1 MMKGCDL
8 MKRIK
13 KADIIIIAVILV
25 FSAVFAVNIL
35 FSSDHD
41 NTSYDSDK
49 VTEYTDYNGKRIGIK
64 TSSAFEEPT
73 FRFFPDSEY
82 YYYDSTGDLAAALIS
97 KKIDGFLEDEPVA
110 RILHVENS
118 SISYLKKPLIED
130 DYSFGFTKANP
141 LSEKYVSEFNKM
153 LAEMKKNGELE
164 QLKDKWTV
172 SSDPEITSEKY
183 DLTGENGTIKVAMLP
198 DAPPFTY
205 LNNAGPVGYAVDLIN
220 IFAEKYGYSL
230 EFECGNPAACLAGI
244 GTGKYDVLI
253 GSISVTEE
261 RKENMYFTDTI
272 YNGGFMLVLRA
283 DEISSDTDADPLQMN
298 DPSYTLGV
306 ATGSSGMLAAE
317 KYLPEAELLMFDD
330 NISAYEAVK
339 LGKIDAYVYDRK
351 QMETAIENGLSGVKL
366 LDKDLGEPINVAVGI
381 SRKSSIPDL
390 RSKLNSF
397 LSMLESDGT
406 LDEMK
411 NRWTVEKNYEMP
423 DIPEPESPDMKIVV
437 GTTGIV
443 EPYSFY
449 MNGELSG
456 FDIELSKRFAA
467 YINADIEYRVYNYSG
482 IITAA
487 GSNEIDC
494 IFANLNVTEERKE
507 KIDFSDPTYIVS
519 IALMVQ
525 DNDAEDS
532 GSWFASL
539 KDSFRKNFIR
549 EDRYKLIIRGTKTT
563 CFITFMSVLFGT
575 VLAFLIC
582 LFRRTDS
589 VLAGGICDLY
599 VKLIQG
605 TPIVVLLMIM
615 YYIVFEKS
623 DITAERV
630 AIIGFSLNFSA
641 YASEIMRSGIE
652 SVDKGQREA
661 ALALGYSE
669 NQAFFRFV
677 FPQAAVRSLPV
688 YRGEVISLLKN
699 TSVVGYIAVQDLNK
713 MSDIIRSRTYE
724 AFFPLISTAVIYF
737 ILAWIISIMLNFL
750 LKQIDPKSRKR
761 AGKGAVKK

>member
-1 MMKGCDL
+1 MT
-8 MKRIK
+8 RIK
-13 KADIIIIAVILV
+13 RTDIIIIAVILA
-25 FSAVFAVNIL
+25 FSAFVAVNIL
-35 FSSDHD
+35 FSSKHSGAS
-41 NTSYDSDK
+41 SYSDK
-49 VTEYTDYNGKRIGIK
+49 VTDYTDYNGKKIGIK
-64 TSSAFEEPT
+64 TSSAFEEASFT
-73 FRFFPDSEY
+73 LFPDSEY
-82 YYYDSTGDLAAALIS
+82 YYYDSTGDLTAALVS
-97 KKIDGFLEDEPVA
+97 NKIDAFLEDEPVA
-110 RILHVENS
+110 RRLRIENS
-118 SISYLKKPLIED
+118 SVSYLKKPLIED
-130 DYSFGFTKANP
+130 DYSFAFTKANP

-153 LAEMKKNGELE
+153 LTEMKENGELE
-164 QLKDKWTV
+164 QLKDKWTG
-172 SSDPEITSEKY
+172 SSDPETTSEKY
-183 DLTGENGTIKVAMLP
+183 DLTGENGTIKVSLLP
-198 DAPPFTY
+198 DVPPFTY
-205 LNNAGPVGYAVDLIN
+205 LNNDAPVGYAVDLIN

-230 EFECGNPAACLAGI
+230 EFEYGNAAACFAGL

-253 GSISVTEE
+253 GPVSVTEE

-272 YNGGFMLVLRA
+272 YNGGSMLVLRA
-283 DEISSDTDADPLQMN
+283 DEISSDIDPLQMN

-317 KYLPEAELLMFDD
+317 KYLPNAKLLMFDD

-339 LGKIDAYVYDRK
+339 LGKIDAYIYDRK

-366 LDKDLGEPINVAVGI
+366 LGKDLGEPVNVAVGI
-381 SRKSSIPDL
+381 SRKTSIPDL
-390 RSKLNSF
+390 TTKLNGF
-397 LSMLESDGT
+397 LNMLKSDGT
-406 LDEMK
+406 LDEMN
-411 NRWTVEKNYEMP
+411 NRWIVEKNYEGP
-423 DIPEPESPDMKIVV
+423 DIPKPESPDMKIVV

-487 GSNEIDC
+487 NSNEIDC

-507 KIDFSDPTYIVS
+507 KIDFSDPIYTAN
-519 IALMVQ
+519 IAFMVQ
-525 DNDAEDS
+525 DNDTGDS
-532 GSWFASL
+532 SSWLSSL
-539 KDSFRKNFIR
+539 KDSFNKNFIR

-589 VLAGGICDLY
+589 ILAGGICNLY

-615 YYIVFEKS
+615 YYIIFEKS

-641 YASEIMRSGIE
+641 YASEILRSGIE

-669 NQAFFRFV
+669 NQTFFRFV

-699 TSVVGYIAVQDLNK
+699 TSIVGYIAVQDLNK
-713 MSDIIRSRTYE
+713 MADIIRSRTYE
-724 AFFPLISTAVIYF
+724 AFFPLIFTAVIYF
-737 ILAWIISIMLNFL
+737 ILAWIISILLNLL
-750 LKQIDPKSRKR
+750 LKQIDPKRRKR
-761 AGKGAVKK
+761 TAKGALKK